1 MSSQFN
7 FQLKHTDQ
15 NSKARRGKIS
25 TAHGDIET
33 PVFMPVGTQ
42 ASVKSLSPHELVD
55 AGSQI
60 ILGNTYHL
68 YLRPGTELLRQAGGL
83 HKFAN
88 WDKPMLTDSGGY
100 QVFSLAGLRKIHEDG
115 VRFQSHID
123 GSYHDFTPENVMEMQ
138 RLIGADILM
147 AFDEC
152 PPHDADENYV
162 ARSNAVTVEWARR
175 CKVAW
180 LENEPEYGY
189 SQALFGI
196 VQGGT
201 FEKLRRQSAEQ
212 LVELE
217 LPGYSIGGLSV
228 GEPAPAMYAMT
239 EVATEVLP
247 IDKPRYLMGVGKPEN
262 IVEAV
267 NLGVDMFDCVMPT
280 RNGRKGQ
287 AFTWQG
293 TLNLKNAQFKD
304 DFHPIDEKC
313 RCYAC
318 QHFTRAY
325 IRHLLQANELF
336 VMRLVSLH
344 NIQFYHNLMAGM
356 REAIEQ
362 NRFVAWRKEF
372 YSRYRSGDK
381 E

>member
-1 MSSQFN
+1 MLSQFK
-7 FQLKHTDQ
+7 FELKNIDKS
-15 NSKARRGKIS
+15 SKARRGLIT
-25 TAHGDIET
+25 TAHGTIQT

-42 ASVKSLSPHELVD
+42 GSVKSLSPNELVD
-55 AGSQI
+55 TGSQI

-88 WDKPMLTDSGGY
+88 WQKPMLTDSGGY
-100 QVFSLAGLRKIHEDG
+100 QVFSLSGLRKIHDDG

-138 RLIGADILM
+138 RLIGADIIM

-162 ARSNAVTVEWARR
+162 AQSNDTTVKWAQR
-175 CKVAW
+175 CKKAW
-180 LENEPEYGY
+180 QENPPEYGY
-189 SQALFGI
+189 DQALFGI

-201 FEKLRRQSAEQ
+201 FEGLRRQSAQQ
-212 LVELE
+212 LVELD

-239 EVATEVLP
+239 EVATEILP
-247 IDKPRYLMGVGKPEN
+247 KDKPRYLMGVGKPEN
-262 IVEAV
+262 LVEAV

-287 AFTWQG
+287 AFVWQG
-293 TLNLKNAQFKD
+293 TLNLKNAKFTD
-304 DFHPIDEKC
+304 DFTPIDEQC

-318 QHFTRAY
+318 KNFSRAY
-325 IRHLLQANELF
+325 MRHLLRANELF
-336 VMRLVSLH
+336 VMRLISLH
-344 NIQFYHNLMAGM
+344 NLQFYHDLMAAM
-356 REAIEQ
+356 REAIEKNEFSQ
-362 NRFVAWRKEF
+362 WRKSF
-372 YSRYRSGDK
+372 YGNRWKVKS
-381 E
+381 